1 MKKYR
6 ELLELKGLLREK
18 KINYE
23 TLAKYLKMSLS
34 ALSNKINGKSIFNI
48 LEVDKI
54 ASFVGIKKEDIPI
67 YFFWLFSRETQKNKH
82 STITGGKEM
91 KYKNKE
97 LSKDNSLR
105 YFIRLLLI
113 VFTIILFSVG
123 IILLTIRLIS
133 WFIYFLCYEIN

>member
-54 ASFVGIKKEDIPI
+54 VSFVGIKKEDIPI
-67 YFFWLFSRETQKNKH
+67 YFF
-82 STITGGKEM
+82 
-91 KYKNKE
+91 
-97 LSKDNSLR
+97 
-105 YFIRLLLI
+105 
-113 VFTIILFSVG
+113 
-123 IILLTIRLIS
+123 
-133 WFIYFLCYEIN
+133 